1 MEHRIENICGR
12 LISQTFR
19 VINPIKKK
27 IINTN
32 CEVHLFIQKSALDI
46 LKEEGYDT
54 EAKFYENFES
64 YINEGLVWADQDFK
78 SYFHFYNPKNKR
90 GMYGHSTNAMTLA
103 NTYYKNALYFIS
115 KNDYNNGMAYFGAMC
130 HVIQDLTIPQHAK
143 IKLLDSHKQF
153 ESYVKSNYKKVKR
166 FKTNESPL
174 LYKNISDYV
183 NFNSTSALNLDYM
196 YKNIPN
202 HQTKFYLV
210 ACNALKLSQRSTA
223 GCMLMFFNDLEKIKQ
238 EDKIYEYN

>member
-1 MEHRIENICGR
+1 MIGAKKYQGSR
-12 LISQTFR
+12 LQ
-19 VINPIKKK
+19 
-27 IINTN
+27 NT
-32 CEVHLFIQKSALDI
+32 
-46 LKEEGYDT
+46 
-54 EAKFYENFES
+54 
-64 YINEGLVWADQDFK
+64 
-78 SYFHFYNPKNKR
+78 
-90 GMYGHSTNAMTLA
+90 
-103 NTYYKNALYFIS
+103 
-115 KNDYNNGMAYFGAMC
+115 
-130 HVIQDLTIPQHAK
+130 
-143 IKLLDSHKQF
+143 
-153 ESYVKSNYKKVKR
+153 KKVKR

>member
-1 MEHRIENICGR
+1 
-12 LISQTFR
+12 
-19 VINPIKKK
+19 
-27 IINTN
+27 
-32 CEVHLFIQKSALDI
+32 
-46 LKEEGYDT
+46 
-54 EAKFYENFES
+54 
-64 YINEGLVWADQDFK
+64 
-78 SYFHFYNPKNKR
+78 
-90 GMYGHSTNAMTLA
+90 MTLA
-103 NTYYKNALYFIS
+103 NSYYKNSLYFIS
-115 KNDYNNGMAYFGAMC
+115 KNDYKNGMAYFGAMC